1 MNALLVVL
9 LTLVA
14 GAGWLTV
21 TTREPVRQA
30 IVAGILGLALSLL
43 FFVLQAPD
51 VAFSELVVGGAAVPA
66 LLLLTIAKVR
76 EQQAS
81 AAAGHDAPDG
91 GRAGTGA
98 SGGQG
103 DAEEPG

>member
-30 IVAGILGLALSLL
+30 IVAGVLGLLLSLL

-66 LLLLTIAKVR
+66 LLLLTVAKVR
-76 EQQAS
+76 EQQA
-81 AAAGHDAPDG
+81 AAAADGEPDG
-91 GRAGTGA
+91 GRAGRGPSA
-98 SGGQG
+98 GQG
-103 DAEEPG
+103 GGEDSR